1 MLRYPLQN
9 QINLYMKKRLTN
21 MKMKKFTGFLMTILA
36 VTVLYS
42 CSNDDSNG
50 GDDSARVKVRMTDAP
65 GDYKSVFVNV
75 TDVMIKSDA
84 SASEEEAWVSLTGV
98 QTGMY
103 DLLTLTGGVTQL
115 LADAEVEAGYLSEIR
130 LVLGDDN
137 YLILNDDS
145 RQELSTPSAQQS
157 GLKIKVDQELEAGQ
171 EYEFLLD
178 FDVDK
183 SIVSA
188 GNSGGFILKPV
199 IRATATAETGTIIGE
214 VHPTNFQSEI
224 TAQNA
229 TTTISA
235 YTNANG
241 EFALNGVPA
250 GIYKVTIKPSILSG
264 FQVETR
270 NDIEVTANGTI
281 DLESIFLD

>member
-9 QINLYMKKRLTN
+9 QINLNMKKRLTN
-21 MKMKKFTGFLMTILA
+21 MRMKKFTGFLMAILA
-36 VTVLYS
+36 VTVLFS
-42 CSNDDSNG
+42 CSNDDSSNG
-50 GDDSARVKVRMTDAP
+50 DSARVKVRMTDAP
-65 GDYKSVFVNV
+65 GDYKAVFVNV
-75 TDVMIKSDA
+75 VDVMVKSDA
-84 SASEEEAWVSLTGV
+84 SASEEGWVSLAGV

-115 LADAEVEAGYLSEIR
+115 LADAEVEAGYLSQIR
-130 LVLGDDN
+130 LVLGGDN
-137 YLILNDDS
+137 YLILNDGS

-178 FDVDK
+178 FDVDQ
-183 SIVSA
+183 SIVTA

-199 IRATATAETGTIIGE
+199 IRATATAETGTIVGA
-214 VHPTNFQSEI
+214 VHPTNFQYEV

-229 TTTISA
+229 TAKISA
-235 YTNANG
+235 FTNTNG

-250 GIYKVTIKPSILSG
+250 GVYKITITPSLASA
-264 FQVETR
+264 FQVKTM
-270 NDIEVTANGTI
+270 NNIEVTANGTI
-281 DLESIFLD
+281 DLETIFLN

>member
-1 MLRYPLQN
+1 
-9 QINLYMKKRLTN
+9 MKKRLTN
-21 MKMKKFTGFLMTILA
+21 MKMKKFTGFLVAILA
-36 VTVLYS
+36 VTVLFS

-50 GDDSARVKVRMTDAP
+50 NESARVKVRMTDAP
-65 GDYKSVFVNV
+65 GDYKAVFVNV

-84 SASEEEAWVSLTGV
+84 STSEEEAWISLTGV

-130 LVLGDDN
+130 LVLGGDN
-137 YLILNDDS
+137 YLILNDES

-250 GIYKVTIKPSILSG
+250 GIYKVTIKPSLLSG
-264 FQVETR
+264 FQVKTI
-270 NDIEVTANGTI
+270 NNIEVTTNGTI

>member
-1 MLRYPLQN
+1 
-9 QINLYMKKRLTN
+9 
-21 MKMKKFTGFLMTILA
+21 MKKFTGFMMAILA
-36 VTVLYS
+36 VTVLFS

-50 GDDSARVKVRMTDAP
+50 ENSARVKVRMTDAP
-65 GDYKSVFVNV
+65 GDYKAVFVNV
-75 TDVMIKSDA
+75 IDVMVKADGSTSD
-84 SASEEEAWVSLTGV
+84 EGWVSLAGV

-115 LADAEVEAGYLSEIR
+115 LADAEVEAGYLSQIR
-130 LVLGDDN
+130 LVLGGDN

-157 GLKIKVDQELEAGQ
+157 GLKIKVDQELEAGE

-183 SIVSA
+183 SIVTA

-199 IRATATAETGTIIGE
+199 IRATATAETGTIVGS
-214 VHPTNFQSEI
+214 VHPTAFQSEI
-224 TAQNA
+224 TAQSANN
-229 TTTISA
+229 TISA

-250 GIYKVTIKPSILSG
+250 GIYKITIKPSVLSG
-264 FQVETR
+264 FQVKTM
-270 NDIEVTANGTI
+270 NNIEVTANGTI
-281 DLESIFLD
+281 DLETIFLN

>member
-1 MLRYPLQN
+1 MR
-9 QINLYMKKRLTN
+9 
-21 MKMKKFTGFLMTILA
+21 MKKFTGFLMAILA
-36 VTVLYS
+36 VTVLFS

-50 GDDSARVKVRMTDAP
+50 DGSARVKVRMTDAP
-65 GDYKSVFVNV
+65 GDYKAVFVNV
-75 TDVMIKSDA
+75 VDVMIKSDA
-84 SASEEEAWVSLTGV
+84 SATEEDGWVSLAGV

-103 DLLTLTGGVTQL
+103 NLLTLTGGVTQL

-130 LVLGDDN
+130 LVLGGDN

-157 GLKIKVDQELEAGQ
+157 GLKIKVDQELEAGE

-199 IRATATAETGTIIGE
+199 IRATAISETGIIIGA

-224 TAQNA
+224 TAQSA
-229 TTTISA
+229 TNTISA
-235 YTNANG
+235 YTNAEG

-250 GIYKVTIKPSILSG
+250 GIYKVTVTPSLLSG
-264 FQVETR
+264 FQVKTM
-270 NDIEVTANGTI
+270 NNIEVSANGTI
-281 DLESIFLD
+281 DLETIFLN